1 MPEQDYGLI
10 NFYMEFATELLT
22 FKEKRNE
29 LIQKIKT
36 IYDNIGMKLPKLES
50 DNNPR
55 DIDPFTIYGLFNKGI
70 SEVNRKAILSG
81 IAAEYNGTIN

>member
-1 MPEQDYGLI
+1 MPKQDYGWI

>member
-1 MPEQDYGLI
+1 MPEQDYGWI

-55 DIDPFTIYGLFNKGI
+55 DIDPFTIYGLFNKGTQTSHI
-70 SEVNRKAILSG
+70 PNKPAIMHSKG
-81 IAAEYNGTIN
+81 M